1 MIKQIEQMDGV
12 RLAAFLRHGSDY
24 LGQHKE
30 AINALNVF
38 PVPDGDTGINM
49 YLTVSSAGAKLPQ
62 DLAGIPVGK
71 VAADFAQGTLMGAR
85 GNSGVIL
92 SQIFRGL
99 ASSLAGKDGA
109 GPAELA
115 AALQKGSDIAYK
127 SVMKPVEGTILTV
140 YREFAAA
147 ALKAAEK
154 KTDILEMLGQAIKAG
169 EKALANTPNLLPV
182 LKEAGVVDAG
192 GKGLLCFMEGGLAG
206 LADGRLPAP
215 LPTAASAPTAAP
227 AAKILPQEAA
237 AEEEIAFTY
246 CTQFLVKGEDLPID
260 QIRGRLSQ
268 DPPGDSLLVVG
279 DESLIKI
286 HFHNNHPGQVLEYC
300 AGFGTLHDIIIDNM
314 RDQHHQ
320 TIIDAA
326 EAEEAEKAALAQT
339 APAWTLP
346 AATPARCGVVA
357 VCVGEG
363 LDRIY
368 GDLGAQVISGGQTM
382 NPSAED
388 LVQAVEEC
396 PAAEVVILPNNSNI
410 ILTAGQVQYLTEK
423 KVCIVPSKFVTQGL
437 TAMLRFNPEHDAE
450 QNAAAM
456 EKAGQKVLNGE
467 LTYAVRDTRYNG
479 FQIKSGDILGLF
491 KGEIVASGSDLGE
504 TFRQL
509 IAKMAAEAEEP
520 ELLSLFYGH
529 DLDAEQAEALA
540 SQAAEACPDL
550 EIETHFG
557 GQPLYYFLIAV
568 E

>member
-1 MIKQIEQMDGV
+1 MSKQIERMDGA
-12 RLAAFLRHGSDY
+12 RLAAFFRHGSDY

-62 DLAGIPVGK
+62 DPAGIPVGK
-71 VAADFAQGTLMGAR
+71 IAADFAQGTLMGAR

-99 ASSLAGKDGA
+99 ASSLAGKDSA

-147 ALKAAEK
+147 ALRAAEK
-154 KTDILEMLGQAIKAG
+154 KADILEMLGQALKAG

-206 LADGRLPAP
+206 LAEGRLPIRV
-215 LPTAASAPTAAP
+215 PTAAP
-227 AAKILPQEAA
+227 APVTPAPAAKIPPQEAA
-237 AEEEIAFTY
+237 AEEAIAFTY
-246 CTQFLVKGEDLPID
+246 CTQLLVKGEHLPID
-260 QIRGRLSQ
+260 QIRERLSQ

-300 AGFGTLHDIIIDNM
+300 AGFGSLHDIIIDNM

-326 EAEEAEKAALAQT
+326 EAEEAATAQA

-346 AATPARCGVVA
+346 AATPVRCGVVA

-363 LDRIY
+363 LAGIY
-368 GDLGAQVISGGQTM
+368 EDLGAQVISGGQTM

-396 PAAEVVILPNNSNI
+396 PGAEVVILPNNSNI

-479 FQIKSGDILGLF
+479 FEIKSGDILGLF
-491 KGEIVASGSDLGE
+491 QGEIVATGQDLGQ
-504 TFRQL
+504 TFQQL
-509 IAKMAAEAEEP
+509 IAKMVGEAEEP

-529 DLDAEQAEALA
+529 DVDAEQAEALA
-540 SQAAEACPDL
+540 GQAAEACPDL
-550 EIETHFG
+550 DVETHFG